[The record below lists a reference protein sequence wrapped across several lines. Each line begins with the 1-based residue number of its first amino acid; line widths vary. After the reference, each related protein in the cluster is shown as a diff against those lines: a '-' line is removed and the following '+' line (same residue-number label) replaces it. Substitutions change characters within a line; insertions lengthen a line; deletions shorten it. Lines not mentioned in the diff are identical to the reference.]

1 MTDEGLEMTTVAYI
15 FLDTDRAVLIPLVRQ
30 QEQLEEYVRGLDTH
44 CSEFLIEEDCSS
56 GKPFRER
63 KEAKRLLENVR
74 AGDVIFTLRAE
85 WVLGSPQEALHLLT
99 LLKEKEV
106 SLYCV
111 DLDGDIVNKTE
122 RKLKINEGIAPLV
135 FDLCKA
141 LSVNVS
147 SKGHAE
153 AIRAGKARKK
163 KDGKY
168 LGGPV
173 PFGFC
178 LGEDECLHKDEQ
190 QQGIIKEMQDL
201 KKDRWS
207 YRNIAKKLE
216 KEHNLKFSH
225 EGVRRI
231 LIRKDDN

>member
-1 MTDEGLEMTTVAYI
+1 MTIVAYI
-15 FLDTDRAVLIPLVRQ
+15 FLDTDRTVLIPLVKQ
-30 QEQLEEYVRGLDTH
+30 QEQLEEYIRGLASH

-56 GKPFRER
+56 ARPFRER
-63 KEAKRLLENVR
+63 KEAIRLLKNVR
-74 AGDVIFTLRAE
+74 AGDMIFTLRAE
-85 WVLGSPQEALHLLT
+85 WVLGNPQEALHLLT

-122 RKLKINEGIAPLV
+122 RKLQINEGIATLV
-135 FDLCKA
+135 FDICKA

-147 SKGHAE
+147 NKAHAE
-153 AIRAGKARKK
+153 AIRAGKAQKK

-173 PFGFC
+173 PFGFF

-190 QQGIIKEMQDL
+190 QQEIIKEMRSL
-201 KKDRWS
+201 KEDRWS

-216 KEHNLKFSH
+216 EEHNLKFSH

-231 LIRKDDN
+231 LLRKDEY

>member
-1 MTDEGLEMTTVAYI
+1 MTIVAYI
-15 FLDTDRAVLIPLVRQ
+15 FLDTDRTVLIPLVEQ
-30 QEQLEEYVRGLDTH
+30 QEQLEEYIRGLASH

-56 GKPFRER
+56 ERPFRER

-74 AGDVIFTLRAE
+74 AGDIIFTLRAE
-85 WVLGSPQEALHLLT
+85 WVLGNPREALHLLT

-122 RKLKINEGIAPLV
+122 RKLQINEGIATLV
-135 FDLCKA
+135 FDICKA

-147 SKGHAE
+147 NRGHAE
-153 AIRAGKARKK
+153 AIRAGKAQKK

-173 PFGFC
+173 PFGFF
-178 LGEDECLHKDEQ
+178 LGADECLHKDEQ
-190 QQGIIKEMQDL
+190 QQGIIKEMRSL
-201 KKDRWS
+201 KEDRWS

-216 KEHNLKFSH
+216 EEHNLKFSH

-231 LIRKDDN
+231 LLRKDEY